1 MYWYTKS
8 HKRLEPISYRGA
20 LLSTLLHATVYLFLD
35 NLLNVLVHQKPQEA
49 LNLLVT
55 EERY

>member
-1 MYWYTKS
+1 MAAPNTETGAPRYK
-8 HKRLEPISYRGA
+8 KLPIPTRE
-20 LLSTLLHATVYLFLD
+20 LSTHWHSYYS
-35 NLLNVLVHQKPQEA
+35 QKLQEA